1 MKEPFSYLVDAQL
14 SAMLGSILVFIL
26 VARWYI
32 IPKLKTLRPVT
43 AIVVLLWVHVPR
55 YFTLIQFSAQQQGY
69 PISNAA
75 VMEAVV
81 GDVLGAIIALM
92 AIMAFRLNLKLGL
105 MMSWLLVIETIADVT
120 IGFLRKAHEPLWGKA
135 SGVTWLILDLYIPFI
150 LICLPLL
157 VWRLI
162 VWHRNQGSAQNLQ

>member
-43 AIVVLLWVHVPR
+43 AIVVLVWVHVPR

-81 GDVLGAIIALM
+81 GDVAGAIIALL
-92 AIMAFRLNLKLGL
+92 AILAFRRFAKIGIVL
-105 MMSWLLVIETIADVT
+105 SWILVVETIADITV
-120 IGFLRKAHEPLWGKA
+120 GFIRKAHEPVWGKA

-150 LICLPLL
+150 LVCLPLL

-162 VWHRNQGSAQNLQ
+162 VWRDEKNSLLRAD

>member
-81 GDVLGAIIALM
+81 GDVAGTIIALM
-92 AIMAFRLNLKLGL
+92 AILAFRRYAKLGIVL
-105 MMSWLLVIETIADVT
+105 SWLLVAETVADVT
-120 IGFLRKAHEPLWGKA
+120 VGVIRKAHEPLWGKA
-135 SGVTWLILDLYIPFI
+135 NGVTWLILDLYIPFI
-150 LICLPLL
+150 LVCLPLL
-157 VWRLI
+157 IWFLFK
-162 VWHRNQGSAQNLQ
+162 WHRNQVSATNPQ

>member
-1 MKEPFSYLVDAQL
+1 MKEPFSFLVDAQL
-14 SAMLGSILVFIL
+14 GAMLGSILVFIL

-43 AIVVLLWVHVPR
+43 AIVVLVWVHVPR

-81 GDVLGAIIALM
+81 GDVAGAIIALL
-92 AIMAFRLNLKLGL
+92 AILAFRRFAKIGIVL
-105 MMSWLLVIETIADVT
+105 SWILVVETIADITV
-120 IGFLRKAHEPLWGKA
+120 GFIRKAHEPVWGKA

-150 LICLPLL
+150 LVCLPLL

-162 VWHRNQGSAQNLQ
+162 VWRDEKNSLLRAD

>member
-81 GDVLGAIIALM
+81 GDVAGAIIALL
-92 AIMAFRLNLKLGL
+92 AILAFRRFAKIGIVL
-105 MMSWLLVIETIADVT
+105 SWILVVETIADITV
-120 IGFLRKAHEPLWGKA
+120 GFIRKAHEPVWGKA

-162 VWHRNQGSAQNLQ
+162 VWRDEKNSLLRAD

>member
-32 IPKLKTLRPVT
+32 IPKLKTIRPVT

-69 PISNAA
+69 PISHAA

-81 GDVLGAIIALM
+81 GDVAGTIIALM
-92 AIMAFRLNLKLGL
+92 AILAFRRYAKLGIVL
-105 MMSWLLVIETIADVT
+105 SWLLVAETVADVT
-120 IGFLRKAHEPLWGKA
+120 VGVIRKAHEPLWGKA
-135 SGVTWLILDLYIPFI
+135 NGVTWLILDLYIPFI
-150 LICLPLL
+150 LVCLPLL
-157 VWRLI
+157 IWFLFK
-162 VWHRNQGSAQNLQ
+162 WHRNQVSATNPQ